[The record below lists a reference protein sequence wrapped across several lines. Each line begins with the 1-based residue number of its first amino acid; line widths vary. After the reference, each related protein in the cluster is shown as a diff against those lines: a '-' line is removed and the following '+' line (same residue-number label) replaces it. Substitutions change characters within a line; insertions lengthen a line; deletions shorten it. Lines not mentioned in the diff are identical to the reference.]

1 MKFLIYVALT
11 YGLAWILTTVIDQI
25 QHYNIPTKHWYE
37 FGYLLSIIVFTHIIA
52 YFVRKWLEYTTHQI
66 YI

>member
-11 YGLAWILTTVIDQI
+11 YGLAWMLTTVIDQI

-52 YFVRKWLEYTTHQI
+52 YFVRK
-66 YI
+66 